1 MVLSHLPGLFVF
13 SVLSILSSS
22 QWSLSSLL
30 STFFIL
36 SSLSTLI
43 LNISLLS
50 TLFHHHHHP
59 PFSIWTTIKPTIVLY
74 LFSWSDPAKTPT
86 FLSFDLIDKNIESQ
100 IFWVDSF
107 YCLIS
112 PMIRTWVF
120 WVKVKWFKMKLGRG
134 EMGFLGCCK
143 NSSVLGCSGGWC
155 CCASGWIVVGS
166 WSVLSGLKGERSQME
181 KEKRW
186 EKKIYI

>member
-1 MVLSHLPGLFVF
+1 MFFTFNFSGSLSSPRSLCFLR
-13 SVLSILSSS
+13 SLYSILSSS
-22 QWSLSSLL
+22 QTSLSYLL
-30 STFFIL
+30 FSIAIIVL
-36 SSLSTLI
+36 PL
-43 LNISLLS
+43 
-50 TLFHHHHHP
+50 
-59 PFSIWTTIKPTIVLY
+59 SIWTTIKPTIVLY

-112 PMIRTWVF
+112 PVIRTWVF

-143 NSSVLGCSGGWC
+143 NSTVLGCSGGWC

-186 EKKIYI
+186 EKYIYIYIK